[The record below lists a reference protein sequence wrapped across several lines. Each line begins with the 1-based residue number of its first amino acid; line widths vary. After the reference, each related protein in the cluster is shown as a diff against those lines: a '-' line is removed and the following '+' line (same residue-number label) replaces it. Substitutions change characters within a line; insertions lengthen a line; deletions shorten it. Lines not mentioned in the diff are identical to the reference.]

1 MQKGDYCD
9 MKRFFSIILAATL
22 AISCVL
28 ALGGCAKNENASFD
42 LVYITDGAVVDDNAY
57 NESAWNGVKQF
68 GDENSMSY
76 RYYQPDTDENG
87 EVTGENVNN
96 YIKLAVDG
104 GAQYIVV
111 QGEVM
116 AKAISEYAAEYP
128 ETKFLVVG
136 AECEQPISNVMT
148 VGFDTLQAG
157 FLAGYTSVAL
167 GKTKLAYFGNT
178 ADKDSAS
185 YGIGYIN
192 GAAYAAD
199 ESGIPTLVEYVNCDD
214 ENLDY
219 SITIR
224 PVYQKVEDSKE
235 QTFKVNVVGGIG
247 SGVYTNGENVTVT
260 AEPAPEG
267 KAFDHWETKSDT
279 EGVKDKKVN
288 ISSDKKSSMNLLV
301 GDCDCTI
308 TAVWRDADT
317 VPVTVIGSEEVINAE
332 KNSVAY
338 IQAPAPK
345 MGMVFDHWEA
355 DDESAI
361 KDINSKS
368 TEITVGE
375 STIEVTPIYVKSEQ
389 PTYSVT
395 VEQGTGTGVYCPGEK
410 AQIIA
415 DAPQDGYMFYKW
427 ENVDAKGLSGG
438 LAMDNEYCYIT
449 EFEMSD
455 RYSSVVE
462 SLYDEGVQVV
472 FAGGNSQNLSVYSAT
487 WSISHQVNA
496 FGWGYDQNDLGNCLA
511 SVVCDYRVAV
521 LNALA
526 DFKGATNYIGDCSN
540 NCLYV
545 TNISTSADDG
555 NYNEGFAKTYT
566 GLSDGSLTVSPSVN
580 TASKCMTVKYWVK

>member
-9 MKRFFSIILAATL
+9 MKRFFSVVLAVALT
-22 AISCVL
+22 ISCVF

-42 LVYITDGAVVDDNAY
+42 LVYITDGAVVNDNAY
-57 NESAWNGVKQF
+57 NEYAWNGVKQF
-68 GDENSMSY
+68 GDENSMTY

-87 EVTGENVNN
+87 EVTAENVNN

-104 GAQYIVV
+104 GAEYVVV
-111 QGEVM
+111 QGETM
-116 AKAISEYAAEYP
+116 AAAIDEYALDYP
-128 ETKFLVVG
+128 ETKFLVIG
-136 AECEQPISNVMT
+136 AQCENLSNVMT
-148 VGFDTLQAG
+148 VSFDTLQAG

-167 GKTKLAYFGNT
+167 GMTKLGYFGNT
-178 ADKDSAS
+178 ADKDSAN
-185 YGIGYIN
+185 YGVGYIN

-199 ESGIPTLVEYVNCDD
+199 EKGIPAIVEYVNCDD

-224 PVYQKVEDSKE
+224 PIYQKVEDSKE

-247 SGVYTNGENVTVT
+247 SGVYTDGENVTVT

-267 KAFDHWETKSDT
+267 KVFDHWETKSDT
-279 EGVKDKKVN
+279 EGVKDSKVN

-308 TAVWRDADT
+308 IAVWRDADT
-317 VPVTVIGSEEVINAE
+317 VPVTVVGSSEVINAE

-338 IQAPAPK
+338 IEAPSAEI
-345 MGMVFDHWEA
+345 GMAFDHWEA
-355 DDESAI
+355 DDETVI

-375 STIEVTPIYVKSEQ
+375 NAVEVTPVYVKSEQ

-395 VEQGTGTGVYCPGEK
+395 VEQGTGTGVYCPGDR

-427 ENVDAKGLSGG
+427 ENVDSKGMSGG

-462 SLYDEGVQVV
+462 SMYDDGIQVV

-487 WSISHQVNA
+487 WSISHQVYA
-496 FGWGYDQNDLGNCLA
+496 FGWGNDQKDLGNCLA

-526 DFKGATNYIGDCSN
+526 DFKGGTNYVGDCSN

-545 TNISTSADDG
+545 TNISTSADDD
-555 NYNEGFAKTYT
+555 NYNEGFAKAYSA
-566 GLSDGSLTVSPSVN
+566 LADGSLVVDSNVN
-580 TASKCMTVKYWVK
+580 TSSKCLTVKYWVK

>member
-1 MQKGDYCD
+1 MRKGDYCD

-22 AISCVL
+22 AISCAF

-148 VGFDTLQAG
+148 VSFDALQAG

-279 EGVKDKKVN
+279 DGVKDKKVN

-317 VPVTVIGSEEVINAE
+317 VPVTVVGSEKVINAE

-338 IQAPAPK
+338 IQAPAPQI
-345 MGMVFDHWEA
+345 GMVFDHWEA

-368 TEITVGE
+368 AEITVGE
-375 STIEVTPIYVKSEQ
+375 SAIEVTPIYVKSEQ

-395 VEQGTGTGVYCPGEK
+395 VEQGTGTGIYCPGEK

-487 WSISHQVNA
+487 WSISHQVHA
-496 FGWGYDQNDLGNCLA
+496 FGWGYDQDDLGNCLA

-540 NCLYV
+540 NSLYV
-545 TNISTSADDG
+545 TNISTSADED

-566 GLSDGSLTVSPSVN
+566 GLADGSLTVNPSVN